1 MGSGISGLGMLFS
14 LLIIIPSRL
23 WSEFHSNHTRIDP
36 TDLDGAGA
44 GRVCT
49 GPWYFQRRQVLVEGF
64 LDCDPRVAEIKGV
77 LLYAVQ
83 YCT

>member
-1 MGSGISGLGMLFS
+1 MASVDWACHFLC
-14 LLIIIPSRL
+14 LLSSHPDF
-23 WSEFHSNHTRIDP
+23 WSEFHSNRTRIDP

-64 LDCDPRVAEIKGV
+64 LDCDPRVTEIKGV
-77 LLYAVQ
+77 LVLYAVQ